1 LNADAIR
8 QSFIDYFAE
17 HGHLHLPGLPL
28 VTNDPSVT
36 TLFTIAGMQQMI
48 PYFLGRETPP
58 NPNMV
63 TVQKAVRTIDI
74 EEVGDDTHLTY
85 LEMLGNFSVGK
96 CPGSYFKREA
106 IAYTWDFLVN
116 RLGIPADRWWAV
128 TYTGDEEARNAWLT
142 VGVPAERVGET
153 GDNWW
158 GPAGEYG
165 PCGPN
170 SEIHYDRGPERGCG
184 GPNCRPE
191 TECCDRFV
199 EVWNDVFMSFDQ
211 DRDGNKRPLDYNN
224 VDTGMGFERL
234 VSVVQG
240 VPSPYETDL
249 FEPVIRSITD
259 LTGTPY
265 GRDKAADLSLR
276 IIADH
281 ARAATFI
288 IADGV
293 MPSSE
298 RRGYVLR
305 RLIRRA
311 ALRGRLLGLEK
322 PFLDRPV
329 EAVIARM
336 SGFHNHLEEKRD
348 HILRVIGEE
357 ERRFS
362 HTLARGLSILEEMAE
377 RAGQDGSI
385 TGRDAFTLY
394 DTHGFPLELTEEL
407 AQERGLGV
415 DRAGFER
422 EMEDQRRRGQESAG
436 THSIGTIES
445 TYVELAAQIPPTAFT
460 GYDELRTATTVAALL
475 AGGSPV
481 QRIEA
486 GIDGEI
492 ILASTPFYAE
502 AGGQVGDQGVI
513 RGDGSL
519 ARVLDT
525 QRFYAPFISHLIHVE
540 AGAIEVGDIV
550 EAEVDAERRL
560 HILPH
565 HSGTHLL
572 HKALQEVLG
581 PQATQAGSLV
591 APDHLRFD
599 FRWPSA
605 LTDDQVREVEERVN
619 AAIWANLPVRK
630 EIMPYD
636 EAMKRGAMALFG
648 EKYGELVRMVSM
660 GDWSRELCGGTH
672 VDQTGDIGMFL
683 ITSEGSV
690 GSGTRRIEAVTGAAA
705 YNYVQGLRERLE
717 AGARALETR
726 TDNLAGRAEQLV
738 KQGREHERRIEE
750 LTQRLADREAESLVG
765 QADAVDSIRIVAD
778 QIVADSTDFLEA
790 TTDAVKSRLERG
802 IVVLA
807 SVVNR
812 NPQFTMAV
820 TPNLTSEGYSAKEIL
835 DGALKTHKAGG
846 AGGRPSFA
854 RGGGRDASKV
864 EDVLHTAV
872 DLIRRKAEG

>member
-1 LNADAIR
+1 LNADEIR
-8 QSFIDYFAE
+8 QHFIDYFVE
-17 HGHLHLPGLPL
+17 NGHLHLPGLPL

-48 PYFLGRETPP
+48 PYFLGREEPP

-63 TVQKAVRTIDI
+63 TVQKAIRTADI
-74 EEVGDDTHLTY
+74 EDVGDDTHLTY

-96 CPGSYFKREA
+96 YPGSYFKREA
-106 IAYTWDFLVN
+106 IRYTWDFLVN
-116 RLGIPADRWWAV
+116 RVGVPAEKWWAV
-128 TYTGDEEARNAWLT
+128 TYPGDDEARSAWIA
-142 VGVPAERVGET
+142 VGMPPERIGET
-153 GDNWW
+153 EDNWW
-158 GPAGEYG
+158 GPAGDSG

-170 SEIHYDRGPERGCG
+170 SEIHYDRGPEHGCG

-199 EVWNDVFMSFDQ
+199 EVWNDVFMSYDQ
-211 DRDGNKRPLDYNN
+211 DRDGTQRPLPYNN

-234 VSVVQG
+234 VAVAQG
-240 VPSPYETDL
+240 TPSPYETDL
-249 FEPVIRSITD
+249 FQSIIGAVTA
-259 LTGTPY
+259 LTGKPY
-265 GRDKAADLSLR
+265 GTDKETDLSLR

-281 ARAATFI
+281 IRAAAFI

-298 RRGYVLR
+298 KRGYVLR

-311 ALRGRLLGLEK
+311 ALRGRVLGLSK

-329 EAVIARM
+329 EAVITRM
-336 SGFHNHLEEKRD
+336 RDFHPHVGEKRE

-362 HTLARGLSILEEMAE
+362 HTLSRGLSILEETAE
-377 RAGQDGSI
+377 RAGPGGTIS
-385 TGRDAFTLY
+385 GRDAFTLY
-394 DTHGFPLELTEEL
+394 DTHGFPIELTEEL
-407 AQERGLGV
+407 AAQRGISV
-415 DRAGFER
+415 DRTGFEH
-422 EMEDQRRRGQESAG
+422 EMEAQRRRGQESAG
-436 THSIGTIES
+436 KGNIGTIED
-445 TYVELAAQIPPTAFT
+445 TYLQLAEMIPATVFT
-460 GYDELRTATTVAALL
+460 GYDELRTTTTVSAILVD
-475 AGGSPV
+475 GRPV

-486 GIDGEI
+486 GTKGEI
-492 ILASTPFYAE
+492 ILATTPFYAE

-513 RGDGSL
+513 RSESGI
-519 ARVLDT
+519 ARVVDT
-525 QRFYAPFISHLIHVE
+525 QRFSAPFNSHIVE
-540 AGAIEVGDIV
+540 MQQGAIEVGDVV

-581 PQATQAGSLV
+581 PEATQAGSLV

-599 FRWPSA
+599 FRWPKA
-605 LTDDQVREVEERVN
+605 LTNDQLREVEERVN

-630 EIMPYD
+630 EITPFD

-648 EKYGELVRMVSM
+648 EKYGDLVRVVSM
-660 GDWSRELCGGTH
+660 GEWSRELCGGTH
-672 VDQTGDIGMFL
+672 VDQTGDIGMLL
-683 ITSEGSV
+683 ITSESSI

-705 YNYVQGLRERLE
+705 YAYVQGLRERLDA
-717 AGARALETR
+717 AGRALEAR
-726 TDNLAGRAEQLV
+726 PDNLVVRAQQLV
-738 KQGREHERRIEE
+738 RLGRDQERRIRE
-750 LTQRLADREAESLVG
+750 LTLRLAAREAETLVG
-765 QADAVDSIRIVAD
+765 RADAVDSMKVVAD
-778 QIVADSTDFLEA
+778 QISADSAEFLEA

-807 SVVNR
+807 SVVDQS
-812 NPQFTMAV
+812 PQFRMAV
-820 TPNLTSEGYSAKEIL
+820 TPNLESEGYNAREIL
-835 DGALKTHKAGG
+835 NDALTKNHAGG
-846 AGGRPSFA
+846 AGGTPRFA
-854 RGGGRDASKV
+854 QGGGKDASKV
-864 EDVLHTAV
+864 PAVLHTAV